1 LVHSFEVSGE
11 IHPVDAFDLDP
22 QMIMEDIG
30 VAAGYVI
37 PAPGR
42 PDSEWANQPPQ
53 RRLPDRH
60 AATV

>member
-1 LVHSFEVSGE
+1 MY
-11 IHPVDAFDLDP
+11 PVDALHLDP
-22 QMIMEDIG
+22 QKIIEDIG
-30 VAAGYVI
+30 VAARSVI
-37 PAPGR
+37 PGSGR